1 MNLKST
7 VSICAMLC
15 FRPPLNELVNQKVT
29 SLTHLHRNEIPS
41 WMTALL
47 LLLYSLILPIAVYIW
62 NPAFLLSQTGLPNG
76 GYMFTHFQESVHVK
90 EMLQN
95 VTFDFWFS
103 GSSLGYP
110 MLMSHP
116 LPTFFTGICMIIFE
130 P

>member
-1 MNLKST
+1 
-7 VSICAMLC
+7 MLYSSL
-15 FRPPLNELVNQKVT
+15 PLDELVKQKVM
-29 SLTHLHRNEIPS
+29 SLTHLHKSEIPS
-41 WMTALL
+41 WMAALL
-47 LLLYSLILPIAVYIW
+47 LLLYSLILPIAVCIW
-62 NPAFLLSQTGLPNG
+62 NPAFLFSQTGLPNG
-76 GYMFTHFQESVHVK
+76 GYMFTHFQESVRVK